1 MRANSRSFSFIFSIW
16 IEGRRSPHFSQ
27 IIPPFLLHFPA
38 AGSAAATANSM
49 IYISSIPMKMQIF
62 GAFLNV
68 GNEWEDMNEKNDFI
82 EIGNTRTRTRESSV
96 AFSAAQWESSRAMSG
111 GWLAERIWKDERWN
125 LRRISPTSLKMNSD
139 KMRIYRKI
147 GVGQVYKN
155 GRALP
160 VHEVQFVA

>member
-111 GWLAERIWKDERWN
+111 GWFAERIWKAERWTEREHGQ
-125 LRRISPTSLKMNSD
+125 LSAKIVSD
-139 KMRIYRKI
+139 KMMVFRKI
-147 GVGQVYKN
+147 GVGQV
-155 GRALP
+155 
-160 VHEVQFVA
+160 